1 MGGWLKECLSSDGKV
16 SSKRLITLLAFI
28 LFLIG
33 YLSNL
38 FFDFNVGEQFN
49 TVLEYIIIVG
59 IGATA
64 SEKFANRGNKKNENK
79 KEVL

>member
-1 MGGWLKECLSSDGKV
+1 MGWLKECLSSDGKV

-28 LFLIG
+28 VFSIG
-33 YLSNL
+33 YMSNL
-38 FFDFNVGEQFN
+38 YFDFAVSEQFN
-49 TVLEYIIIVG
+49 TVLEYVILVG

-64 SEKFANRGNKKNENK
+64 SEKFAKRSDKDDKK

>member
-1 MGGWLKECLSSDGKV
+1 MGWLKECLSSDGKV

-28 LFLIG
+28 VFSIG
-33 YLSNL
+33 YMCNL
-38 FFDFNVGEQFN
+38 FFDFQVAEQFN
-49 TVLEYIIIVG
+49 TVLEYVILVG

-64 SEKFANRGNKKNENK
+64 SEKFAKIKKPENK

>member
-1 MGGWLKECLSSDGKV
+1 MGWLKECLSSDGKV

-28 LFLIG
+28 VFSIGYMCNLFL
-33 YLSNL
+33 
-38 FFDFNVGEQFN
+38 DFQVAEQFN
-49 TVLEYIIIVG
+49 TVLEYVILVG

-64 SEKFANRGNKKNENK
+64 SEKFAKIKKSENK